1 MLLLK
6 QLPSRLLL
14 FIIKLYRL
22 LLSPWL
28 GRSCRFYPTCS
39 QYGEQAIRHH
49 GAIKGSWL
57 TLCRIGR
64 CHPWHEG
71 GYDPVPDTD

>member
-1 MLLLK
+1 MLSLK
-6 QLPSRLLL
+6 QLPSDLLL
-14 FIIKLYRL
+14 LIIKLYRL

-39 QYGEQAIRHH
+39 QYSEQAIRQH